1 MVFAAD
7 CKQHIGNSCA
17 TGAANCKEWLFA
29 KPARHTLQAVQLT
42 RIIIGMIAKLI
53 RSSNLRTF
61 TLASLAALLAG
72 TGPAQAIEASP
83 TYKRNAQKAF
93 GSFME
98 GLWPEAKARG
108 ISRKVFDASRK
119 RIKLQ
124 WDIPDLAPPKIK
136 GEQPHASRKRQA
148 EFGSPGRYFRDKS
161 LNQLA
166 QIGRRNIAKYA
177 RTFDQIEQ
185 RTGVDKEVVAAIW
198 GRETAFSGAK
208 IPHDAMS
215 VLATQAF
222 LGRRPEFFR
231 PELLAIME
239 IAQHGTVP
247 VSQLKSSWA
256 GAMGHTQ
263 MLPGLYLKY
272 ASDGDGDGKSE
283 IWNSIPDALA
293 TTATFLKA
301 SGWKPGLSWAYEVEP
316 SVSLDCTLEGSDAGR
331 PIADWITS
339 GATRVAGRKWSQRL
353 NNVTGYLIMPAGR
366 FGPAFVATDNY
377 YAIKNYNESDL
388 YVLYV
393 GNLADRIAGGG
404 AFKTSWKS
412 VDTFTRA
419 TMQKAQR
426 KMVALGYNVGDT
438 IDGLIG
444 FRTRTATGMH
454 QKKLGM
460 AVDCWPNKPFIAR
473 LK

>member
-1 MVFAAD
+1 M
-7 CKQHIGNSCA
+7 
-17 TGAANCKEWLFA
+17 TLFA
-29 KPARHTLQAVQLT
+29 GQA
-42 RIIIGMIAKLI
+42 
-53 RSSNLRTF
+53 S
-61 TLASLAALLAG
+61 
-72 TGPAQAIEASP
+72 AIEASA
-83 TYKRNAQKAF
+83 TYKRNAEKAF
-93 GSFME
+93 GAFME
-98 GLWPEAKARG
+98 SLWPEAQQRG
-108 ISRKVFDASRK
+108 ISRQVFDASRK
-119 RIKLQ
+119 RISLQ
-124 WDIPDLAPPKIK
+124 WDIPDLAPPEIA
-136 GEQPHASRKRQA
+136 GEKPAASRKRQA
-148 EFGSPGRYFRDKS
+148 EFGSPGRYFSDKS

-166 QIGRRNIAKYA
+166 RIGQQNIKKHAG
-177 RTFDQIEQ
+177 TFASIEK

-222 LGRRPEFFR
+222 LGRRPDFFR
-231 PELLAIME
+231 PELLAIMQ
-239 IAQHGTVP
+239 IAQRGVVP
-247 VSQLKSSWA
+247 GSQLKSSWA

-272 ASDGDGDGKSE
+272 ATDGDGDGKSD

-316 SVSLDCTLEGSDAGR
+316 SAGLDCTLEGPDEGR
-331 PIADWITS
+331 PVAKWVAA
-339 GATRVAGRKWSQRL
+339 GANRVAGRKWPQSL
-353 NNVTGYLIMPAGR
+353 MDATSYLIMPAGR
-366 FGPAFVATDNY
+366 FGPAFVASDNY
-377 YAIKNYNESDL
+377 YALKNYNESDL

-404 AFKTSWKS
+404 AFKTAWRE
-412 VDTFTRA
+412 VDTFTRPV
-419 TMQKAQR
+419 MQQVQQ
-426 KMVALGYNVGDT
+426 KMVSLGYNVGDT